1 MSPHCSDEEKYGVVD
16 RIVAEFVSKQAKGE
30 LIADRKIVDVN
41 TVNGVRFTL
50 EGGAWGLVRASSN
63 TPNLVVVVESP
74 DSHDDVVA
82 IFRGIEAEL
91 GRYPEVGQ
99 FDQKI

>member
-1 MSPHCSDEEKYGVVD
+1 MIVLQVQTGVV
-16 RIVAEFVSKQAKGE
+16 
-30 LIADRKIVDVN
+30 IAGRKIVDVN

-74 DSHDDVVA
+74 DSHDDVKA
-82 IFRGIEAEL
+82 IFQAIKAAL
-91 GRYPEVGQ
+91 SAYPEIGA
-99 FDQKI
+99 FDQEI